1 MITILIFDAKSPG
14 NITFCADGM
23 KLAPTD
29 EARESWKHIKSH
41 PNPIIRCYTDVL
53 PNMLGAAIEYKLI
66 DRNDVRVIH
75 PNGETY
81 HYNERGCMVDD
92 WPWGTFLNNF
102 DPVDYEK
109 SRNVAE

>member
-14 NITFCADGM
+14 DITFCADGM

-53 PNMLGAAIEYKLI
+53 PNMLGAAIEGGLLRRDEVQI
-66 DRNDVRVIH
+66 IH
-75 PNGETY
+75 PNGRVYFYDEV
-81 HYNERGCMVDD
+81 GCIID
-92 WPWGTFLNNF
+92 WAYGTFNNWF

-109 SRNVAE
+109 SNEVAE

>member
-14 NITFCADGM
+14 DITFCADGM

-53 PNMLGAAIEYKLI
+53 PNMLGAAIEGGLLRR
-66 DRNDVRVIH
+66 DEVQ
-75 PNGETY
+75 
-81 HYNERGCMVDD
+81 
-92 WPWGTFLNNF
+92 
-102 DPVDYEK
+102 
-109 SRNVAE
+109 